1 MIPRNSLLPW
11 NHVIEFT
18 LISWY
23 FSYRTVNLYNPQL
36 RINVKKNYLGVSF
49 HRNICNVS
57 LVYLWTD
64 LLSTKIRQQQTVSF
78 CNNSTLPFLTS
89 LWKMINIT
97 VAHGLAWHEDKQKLH
112 SLLFFVGKRVLSPS
126 FFIISDY
133 QFIVAWK

>member
-78 CNNSTLPFLTS
+78 CNNLTWPFLTI
-89 LWKMINIT
+89 LWKRST
-97 VAHGLAWHEDKQKLH
+97 LQWLTGWHGMKTSKSCILFSFLWEKEFSPRL
-112 SLLFFVGKRVLSPS
+112 SLL
-126 FFIISDY
+126 
-133 QFIVAWK
+133 

>member
-57 LVYLWTD
+57 LVYTWTD

-78 CNNSTLPFLTS
+78 CNNLTWPFLTI
-89 LWKMINIT
+89 LWKRST
-97 VAHGLAWHEDKQKLH
+97 LQWLTGWHGMKTSKSCILFSFLWEKEFSPRL
-112 SLLFFVGKRVLSPS
+112 SLL
-126 FFIISDY
+126 
-133 QFIVAWK
+133 